1 MGVAWPAPAGLAE
14 TVERG
19 DCAGSPLPTLPAGHA
34 GHPLPRPSPT
44 AKSRT
49 PNPQPRSLPGQPRPG
64 SRPIP
69 LRAATPAHPGV
80 TQPLGVRR
88 RGQQRPVA
96 RPCGER
102 GNVPRPGVGQ
112 SPAAPGDLCTPALT
126 VTNRNVER
134 CSPREPRR
142 PRGPRARSG
151 WRVTLPA
158 GGRRAGGG
166 PSGEPLLTVTR
177 RGADGARSPAVGA
190 GPALGTASRRNH
202 QNKRNTGLRLHRAP
216 RTPAAAHARPR
227 AERSLGRH
235 APSPRLLAA
244 GGGGAALPC
253 ALREP
258 LPDIAYYGPGFHD
271 HESGRSERLSSE
283 SPAEP
288 RPVPGCSARVCNRVG
303 PKRSGS

>member
-1 MGVAWPAPAGLAE
+1 MNAPGEPQPRPPHRGGVRGLEPPLPQRGAARFTLGPSGDTRYGRAPCWAAPAPSPDSSAKHPVDGRAPMGVAWPAPAGLAE

-88 RGQQRPVA
+88 RRQQRPVA

-102 GNVPRPGVGQ
+102 GNVPRPGVGR

-158 GGRRAGGG
+158 GGRRAGG
-166 PSGEPLLTVTR
+166 
-177 RGADGARSPAVGA
+177 DPAG
-190 GPALGTASRRNH
+190 SR
-202 QNKRNTGLRLHRAP
+202 
-216 RTPAAAHARPR
+216 
-227 AERSLGRH
+227 
-235 APSPRLLAA
+235 
-244 GGGGAALPC
+244 C
-253 ALREP
+253 
-258 LPDIAYYGPGFHD
+258 
-271 HESGRSERLSSE
+271 
-283 SPAEP
+283 
-288 RPVPGCSARVCNRVG
+288 
-303 PKRSGS
+303 

>member
-1 MGVAWPAPAGLAE
+1 MQRREGERPGGATATTPPPRRGERSGAPAPPARGSTLHSGPKRGHSARPCPVLGRTSPVTRQLCETSRGRPCAHGRGVAWPAPAGLAE

-44 AKSRT
+44 AKSRM

-88 RGQQRPVA
+88 RRQQRPVA

-102 GNVPRPGVGQ
+102 GNVPRPGVGR

-158 GGRRAGGG
+158 GGRRAGG
-166 PSGEPLLTVTR
+166 
-177 RGADGARSPAVGA
+177 DPAG
-190 GPALGTASRRNH
+190 SR
-202 QNKRNTGLRLHRAP
+202 
-216 RTPAAAHARPR
+216 
-227 AERSLGRH
+227 
-235 APSPRLLAA
+235 
-244 GGGGAALPC
+244 C
-253 ALREP
+253 
-258 LPDIAYYGPGFHD
+258 
-271 HESGRSERLSSE
+271 
-283 SPAEP
+283 
-288 RPVPGCSARVCNRVG
+288 
-303 PKRSGS
+303 